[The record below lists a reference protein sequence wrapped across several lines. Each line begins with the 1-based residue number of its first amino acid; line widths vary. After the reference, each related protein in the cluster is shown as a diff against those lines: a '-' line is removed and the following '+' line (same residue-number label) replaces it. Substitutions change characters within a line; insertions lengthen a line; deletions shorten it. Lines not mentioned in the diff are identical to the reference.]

1 MSNTSSHSMTLP
13 EKVEIS
19 RLVIQHA
26 LGMYPRTFAACSFG
40 KDSRVIVDLVTQ
52 VKPDILFVGI
62 DTGYEFPETL
72 SYADDMVRET
82 GIRFQWVRPTEE
94 ARRRIDEAYGDSF
107 IKNDQ
112 YKCCE
117 MKIPAIEGMLGG
129 YQAWITGLRRDET
142 EYRRNTKLIE
152 NGRIVKV
159 NPIAF
164 WTKDDVWQYIQDYK
178 LSYHPLYDQGFTSL
192 GCQPCTTQGKVRSGG
207 GRQGQFERAGRFA
220 GTGHQGQEC
229 GLHLA

>member
-1 MSNTSSHSMTLP
+1 MTLA

-19 RLVIQHA
+19 KLLVQHA
-26 LGMYPRTFAACSFG
+26 LEKYPRTFAACSFG
-40 KDSRVIVDLVTQ
+40 KDSRVIVDLAAQ
-52 VKPDILFVGI
+52 VKPDIPFIGI
-62 DTGYEFPETL
+62 DTGFEFPETL
-72 SYADDMVRET
+72 SYADDLVRET
-82 GIRFQWVRPTEE
+82 GIRFRWVKPSTE
-94 ARRRIDEAYGDSF
+94 ARRRIDEEYGDSF

-117 MKIPAIEGMLGG
+117 MKIPAIESVMGE
-129 YQAWITGLRRDET
+129 YEAWITGLRRDET
-142 EYRRNTKLIE
+142 EHRSGTKLIE
-152 NGRIVKV
+152 YGRLVKI

-164 WTKDDVWQYIQDYK
+164 WTKDDVWQYIQENK
-178 LSYHPLYDQGFTSL
+178 LSYHPLYDRGYASL